1 MRGSMWRSDKKSH
14 MKQLVTAIVLALAC
28 SVNIAQSEPYE
39 DNPAASASDPDYAA
53 GKVAI
58 EKKNWGEAVKRF
70 QQAALRDPDSAD
82 LHNYLG
88 FSYRNLKQMDL
99 AFKYYKRSIQLNPR
113 HRGAHE
119 YIGEAYLMVNDLP
132 NAEKHLAALRNICLL
147 PCEALTDL
155 DQAVKA
161 YRARKK

>member
-1 MRGSMWRSDKKSH
+1 
-14 MKQLVTAIVLALAC
+14 MKRAATAIALSLTILFNLLAPSAG
-28 SVNIAQSEPYE
+28 AEPYE
-39 DNPAASASDPDYAA
+39 DNPSAAAGDPDYAA
-53 GKVAI
+53 GKAAM
-58 EKKNWGEAVKRF
+58 EKKNWAEAVKRLH
-70 QQAALRDPDSAD
+70 QAALRDPESAD

-119 YIGEAYLMVNDLP
+119 YIGEAYLIVNDLA

-147 PCEALTDL
+147 PCEELADL
-155 DQAVKA
+155 EKAVKE

>member
-1 MRGSMWRSDKKSH
+1 
-14 MKQLVTAIVLALAC
+14 MKQRVALIAVAITLGAMSLTAGA
-28 SVNIAQSEPYE
+28 EPYE
-39 DNPAASASDPDYAA
+39 DNPSAAASDPDYAA
-53 GKVAI
+53 GKAAMDQ
-58 EKKNWGEAVKRF
+58 KNWPEAVKRF
-70 QQAALRDPDSAD
+70 QQAALRDPESAD

-99 AFKYYKRSIQLNPR
+99 AFKFYKRSIQLNPR

-119 YIGEAYLMVNDLP
+119 YIGEAYLMVNDLA

-147 PCEALTDL
+147 PCEELADL
-155 DQAVKA
+155 EKAVKD